1 MEPFR
6 KDRAIPV
13 VPSSHPPPG
22 AAAELGRQF
31 DEHGRRILLY
41 LARRTDLQTAEDILG
56 ETFVTALVRWD
67 SFDPDRQ
74 DPLPWLFGIASN
86 LLRRHWRSQRRA
98 DRAMSRV
105 AVPERLEDDA
115 GDRLDT
121 ERAVRTVVRE
131 LDRMRPAV
139 RETVLLHAW
148 AELTYEQ
155 IADAT
160 GVPVGTVRSRLN
172 RARTALRAV
181 PGTTDSLNGPL
192 HV

>member
-1 MEPFR
+1 M
-6 KDRAIPV
+6 
-13 VPSSHPPPG
+13 PSTDPLPG
-22 AAAELGRQF
+22 AAVELGRQF
-31 DEHGRRILLY
+31 DQHGRRILLY
-41 LARRTDLQTAEDILG
+41 LARRTDLQSAEDILG

-67 SFDPDRQ
+67 SFDPDWQ

-86 LLRRHWRSQRRA
+86 LLHRHWRSQRRA

-105 AVPERLEDDA
+105 AVP
-115 GDRLDT
+115 DRLDDDPG
-121 ERAVRTVVRE
+121 ELLDAQRAVQAVIRE
-131 LDRMRPAV
+131 LDRMRPAI

-155 IADAT
+155 IAEAT

-172 RARTALRAV
+172 RARTALRAI
-181 PGTTDSLNGPL
+181 PGTTDSLNGSL